1 MKHLENLIKN
11 IARLQDDL
19 QNLEHYNCP
28 EELEKVLFEAERL
41 NLVIESFRSTVQD
54 FQNKMAETQRYV
66 SEEMEEEK
74 LLVPSQIETE
84 IEIKTNDV
92 KEKTNAIG
100 IKEEKVEEESFWGD
114 EDDEDFFTC
123 EVTLSNG
130 K

>member
-66 SEEMEEEK
+66 SEEMEQEK
-74 LLVPSQIETE
+74 LFVPSQIEAE
-84 IEIKTNDV
+84 IEINTNDT
-92 KEKTNAIG
+92 KDIG
-100 IKEEKVEEESFWGD
+100 IKEEKEEEESFWGD
-114 EDDEDFFTC
+114 EDDEDFFTS